1 VINNPEDIQKELE
14 VELLKSSIS
23 HLQSAQQTLQ
33 ATATAAKER
42 KRLAN
47 PNPITSLSSADTAV
61 LSAPPSSA
69 LTAAAAPATEPS
81 TAPAAKPT
89 SPTEAKAVPPVP
101 STTSEA
107 QKSAPEPKQSTI
119 NSDHSIELQAVV
131 NTLNVSVDGIATE
144 EFHGI
149 HSK

>member
-69 LTAAAAPATEPS
+69 LTAAAPATEPS

-89 SPTEAKAVPPVP
+89 SPTEAKSVPPVP

-131 NTLNVSVDGIATE
+131 NTLNVSVDCIATE

>member
-1 VINNPEDIQKELE
+1 MNNPEDIQKELE

-69 LTAAAAPATEPS
+69 LTAAAPAT
-81 TAPAAKPT
+81 KPT

>member
-1 VINNPEDIQKELE
+1 MINNPEDIQKELE

-69 LTAAAAPATEPS
+69 LTAAAPA